1 MFEEIYKQIKKYDT
15 IVLARH
21 IGVDP
26 DAMSSQIALRDSIRL
41 TFPSKKVYALG
52 NGSSKFG
59 YIGTLDK
66 YEDHKHALLIVL
78 DTPNL
83 SRVDLP
89 TMDIYDYKIK
99 IDHHQF
105 IEKFCDIE
113 LIDPSATS
121 ASQIVLQLIN
131 HTNLKMND
139 KIARTI
145 FIGTMSDTNRFLYNP
160 SPKVFKEISD
170 MVNKYKF
177 DIEES
182 LNSLYSRPMNEVKL
196 EGYIAQN
203 LVVNENKFG
212 YIILTNEDITRLNV
226 DSASA
231 GNIINNFSGIE
242 ELETWAFVT
251 EDVKNDIIR
260 ISIRSRGPIVN
271 KVAEKYNGGGHKL
284 ASGVRVKTME
294 EAKAVLKDLNE
305 VCILY
310 NKEKNE

>member
-113 LIDPSATS
+113 LIDTGATS

-242 ELETWAFVT
+242 ELDTWAFVT

-271 KVAEKYNGGGHKL
+271 KVAENYNGGGHKL

>member
-113 LIDPSATS
+113 LIDTSATS

>member
-66 YEDHKHALLIVL
+66 YEYHKHALLIVL

-113 LIDPSATS
+113 LIDTGATS

-271 KVAEKYNGGGHKL
+271 KVAENYNGGGHKL

>member
-1 MFEEIYKQIKKYDT
+1 
-15 IVLARH
+15 
-21 IGVDP
+21 
-26 DAMSSQIALRDSIRL
+26 
-41 TFPSKKVYALG
+41 
-52 NGSSKFG
+52 
-59 YIGTLDK
+59 
-66 YEDHKHALLIVL
+66 
-78 DTPNL
+78 
-83 SRVDLP
+83 
-89 TMDIYDYKIK
+89 
-99 IDHHQF
+99 
-105 IEKFCDIE
+105 
-113 LIDPSATS
+113 
-121 ASQIVLQLIN
+121 
-131 HTNLKMND
+131 
-139 KIARTI
+139 
-145 FIGTMSDTNRFLYNP
+145 
-160 SPKVFKEISD
+160 
-170 MVNKYKF
+170 
-177 DIEES
+177 
-182 LNSLYSRPMNEVKL
+182 MNEVKL

-271 KVAEKYNGGGHKL
+271 KVAENYNGGGHKL

>member
-1 MFEEIYKQIKKYDT
+1 MFDKIYEQIKKHDT

-41 TFPSKKVYALG
+41 TFPSKKVYAVG
-52 NGSSKFG
+52 NGSSKFS
-59 YIGTLDK
+59 YIGSLDK
-66 YEDHKHALLIVL
+66 YDENKDALLIVL
-78 DTPNL
+78 DTPNIV
-83 SRVDLP
+83 RVDIP
-89 TMDIYDYKIK
+89 NIDIYNFKIK

-105 IEKFCDIE
+105 IEEFCDIE
-113 LIDPSATS
+113 LIDTTATS

-139 KIARTI
+139 TIARTI
-145 FIGTMSDTNRFLYNP
+145 FIGIMSDTNRFLYNA
-160 SPKVFKEISD
+160 SKKVFKEVSD
-170 MVNKYKF
+170 MVNKYDF
-177 DIEES
+177 DIEAS
-182 LNSLYSRPMNEVKL
+182 LEDLYKRPMNEVRL

-203 LVVNENKFG
+203 IHINENKFG
-212 YIILTNEDITRLNV
+212 YIILTNEDIVKLDV

-251 EDVKNDIIR
+251 EDIKNDIIR

-284 ASGVRVKTME
+284 ASGVRVKTMK
-294 EAKAVLKDLNE
+294 EAKMILEDLNQ
-305 VCILY
+305 VCIEY
-310 NKEKNE
+310 NKEKDK

>member
-89 TMDIYDYKIK
+89 TIDIYDYKIK

-113 LIDPSATS
+113 LIDTSATS

-271 KVAEKYNGGGHKL
+271 KVAENYNGGGHKL

>member
-113 LIDPSATS
+113 LIDTSATS

-294 EAKAVLKDLNE
+294 EAKKVLKDLNE

>member
-1 MFEEIYKQIKKYDT
+1 MFEEIYKQIKAHDT
-15 IVLARH
+15 IVLVRH

-52 NGSSKFG
+52 NGSPKFG

-66 YEDHKHALLIVL
+66 YDAYKDALLIVL
-78 DTPNL
+78 DTPNIA
-83 SRVDLP
+83 RVDIP
-89 TMDIYDYKIK
+89 DIAIYDYKIK

-113 LIDPSATS
+113 LIDTEATS
-121 ASQIVLQLIN
+121 ASQIVLELIQ
-131 HTNLKMND
+131 HTNLKMNE

-145 FIGTMSDTNRFLYNP
+145 FIGIMSDTNRFLYNP
-160 SPKVFKEISD
+160 SPRVFKDVSE

-177 DIEES
+177 DMEQA
-182 LNSLYSRPMNEVKL
+182 LKDLYSRPIDEARL

-203 LVVNENKFG
+203 MIINENKFG
-212 YIILTNEDITRLNV
+212 YIILTNEIIEKLGV
-226 DSASA
+226 DSASS

-242 ELETWAFVT
+242 ELNAWAFVT
-251 EDVKNDIIR
+251 EDVKNDIVR
-260 ISIRSRGPIVN
+260 MNIRSNGPIVN

-284 ASGVRVKTME
+284 ASGVRVKTIE
-294 EAKAVLKDLNE
+294 EAKQVLHDLNLE
-305 VCILY
+305 CIKY
-310 NKEKNE
+310 NEENNK

>member
-113 LIDPSATS
+113 LIDTSATS

-271 KVAEKYNGGGHKL
+271 KVAENYNGGGHKL

>member
-113 LIDPSATS
+113 LIDTGATS

-271 KVAEKYNGGGHKL
+271 KVAENYNGGGHKL

>member
-212 YIILTNEDITRLNV
+212 YIILTNEDIARLNV